1 MIKKVALMLIKGYK
15 LAVSPYLPSSC
26 IYQPTC
32 SDYTAEAIHSHG
44 VVKGSWMGIKRIAR
58 CNPFSTGGLDLVP
71 SPASDVH
78 ESSISSTNGAET
90 TGR

>member
-1 MIKKVALMLIKGYK
+1 MIKKAALAVISFYR

-32 SDYTAEAIHSHG
+32 SVYTAEAIEIHG
-44 VVKGSWMGIKRIAR
+44 VIRGAWMGVKRIAR

-71 SPASDVH
+71 AHDDASKASPGPS
-78 ESSISSTNGAET
+78 ET
-90 TGR
+90 TLR

>member
-1 MIKKVALMLIKGYK
+1 MIKKSALALIGFYR

-32 SDYTAEAIHSHG
+32 SVYTAEAIELHG
-44 VVKGSWMGIKRIAR
+44 VTRGIWMGVKRIAR

-71 SPASDVH
+71 APDEASNA
-78 ESSISSTNGAET
+78 SSGASET
-90 TGR
+90 SVR

>member
-1 MIKKVALMLIKGYK
+1 MIKKAVLSLISFYR

-32 SDYTAEAIHSHG
+32 SVYTAEAIEIHG
-44 VVKGSWMGIKRIAR
+44 VMRGVWMGTKRIVR

-71 SPASDVH
+71 APDEASNASPGAS
-78 ESSISSTNGAET
+78 ET
-90 TGR
+90 TVR